1 MKPTDE
7 RCQAA
12 TKVNAISP
20 EIVDMEEADSFQAS
34 GRQDGYTHKW
44 REYNH
49 SSGVVGSGMVL
60 NGLCWNLGDP
70 DSFPM
75 GIFYKQA
82 EKVRMWRCLLG
93 SQTTS

>member
-1 MKPTDE
+1 MKPIDE

-49 SSGVVGSGMVL
+49 FLNMSSFKFQKVYKITTYVL
-60 NGLCWNLGDP
+60 LLNPLLRSNNRNL
-70 DSFPM
+70 
-75 GIFYKQA
+75 
-82 EKVRMWRCLLG
+82 
-93 SQTTS
+93 